1 MDCRTAGLAAGHQ
14 GRIHGD
20 MESQWGTLSEA
31 MAVIYRELARGAPPR
46 GRWRH
51 ATDSP

>member
-1 MDCRTAGLAAGHQ
+1 MDFRTAGLAAGHQ

-20 MESQWGTLSEA
+20 MESPWGTLSEA
-31 MAVIYRELARGAPPR
+31 MGKIYRELARGAPH